1 MKVNIKVYA
10 VIAVLFLAQ
19 SCGTKTEK
27 SNEDSSVA
35 SSPSEAMTL
44 SSIEQRR
51 AFIKKDSAMIA
62 DKRMAAWMEMTS
74 KTPTYTN
81 LNGNVIYHKAEVN
94 PTYVGGEKAM
104 RKYLR
109 DNIEYPEQAKKDE
122 LEGAL
127 FVDFV
132 VSADGTISEIN
143 VTDATSEEVDQA
155 FRIEAARVVASMPN
169 WVPGRQND
177 KPVNVKYSIPI
188 TFQII

>member
-1 MKVNIKVYA
+1 MKKNIKVFA
-10 VIAVLFLAQ
+10 LIAVLFLAQ
-19 SCGTKTEK
+19 SCGTKTDK
-27 SNEDSSVA
+27 S
-35 SSPSEAMTL
+35 SEESKVKVTPAETVNL

-62 DKRMAAWMEMTS
+62 EKRMKAWNEMYA

-81 LNGNVIYHKAEVN
+81 PTGTVIYRKAEVN
-94 PTYVGGEKAM
+94 PVFTGGDKAM

-109 DNIEYPEQAKKDE
+109 DNIVYPAQAQKDE
-122 LEGAL
+122 LEGAV

-132 VSADGTISEIN
+132 VGADGTVSDVE
-143 VTDATSEEVDQA
+143 VTDATSADVNQA
-155 FRIEAARVVASMPN
+155 FRNEAFRVVSSMPK
-169 WVPGRQND
+169 WTPGLQNN